1 MTTRRSFAILFKV
14 LTKNFFNIIRLYPGM
29 MYAAY
34 SKKFSSEQKYDIC
47 VKLIKTLMDSTGLKV
62 EAYGLENL
70 PKKNGYYLC
79 SNHQEKFD
87 PLAIWYCFPGRVGV
101 ILDDRA
107 THRPFISEVC
117 RLIKSKKLHY
127 RKMHQLLKSFDEVT
141 EELKSGINYL
151 VFPEG
156 GYEQEDGKL
165 AKFQTGCFKSPKRAK
180 CPIVPVCVIDSFKIF
195 DKGYKT
201 TNPIQIH
208 YLKPIMPKEYA
219 DLSTTQIAELVKSR
233 IQAELDKYQ
242 K

>member
-1 MTTRRSFAILFKV
+1 
-14 LTKNFFNIIRLYPGM
+14 M
-29 MYAAY
+29 MYVAN
-34 SKKFSSEQKYDIC
+34 SKKFTSQQKYDECI
-47 VKLIKTLMDSTGLKV
+47 KLIKILIDTSGLKV
-62 EAYGLENL
+62 ESYGLENI
-70 PKKNGYYLC
+70 PKKDGFYLC

-87 PLAIWYCFPGRVGV
+87 PLAIWYCFPRRVGV

-117 RLIKSKKLHY
+117 KMIKSKKLHY
-127 RKMHQLLKSFDEVT
+127 RKMHKLLKSFDEVT

-165 AKFQTGCFKSPKRAK
+165 TKFQTGCFKSPKRAK

-195 DKGYKT
+195 DKGYRT
-201 TNPIQIH
+201 TYPIQIH
-208 YLKPIMPKEYA
+208 YLKPISPKEYEG
-219 DLSTTQIAELVKSR
+219 LSTTEMAELVKAR
-233 IQAELDKYQ
+233 IQKELDKYQ

>member
-1 MTTRRSFAILFKV
+1 MRH
-14 LTKNFFNIIRLYPGM
+14 YPRM
-29 MYAAY
+29 MYVAN
-34 SKKFSSEQKYDIC
+34 SKKFTSQQKYDECI
-47 VKLIKTLMDSTGLKV
+47 KLIKILIDASGLKV
-62 EAYGLENL
+62 ESYGLENI
-70 PKKNGYYLC
+70 PKKDGFYLC

-87 PLAIWYCFPGRVGV
+87 PLAIWYCFPRRVGV

-117 RLIKSKKLHY
+117 KMIKSKKLHY
-127 RKMHQLLKSFDEVT
+127 RKMHKLLKSFDEVT

-165 AKFQTGCFKSPKRAK
+165 TKFQTGCFKSPKRAK

-195 DKGYKT
+195 DKGYRT
-201 TNPIQIH
+201 TYPIQIH
-208 YLKPIMPKEYA
+208 YLKPISPKEYEG
-219 DLSTTQIAELVKSR
+219 LSTTEMAELVKAR
-233 IQAELDKYQ
+233 IQKELDKYQ

>member
-1 MTTRRSFAILFKV
+1 MIRMANSKKLSSTEKYDYCV
-14 LTKNFFNIIRLYPGM
+14 EQIRL
-29 MYAAY
+29 
-34 SKKFSSEQKYDIC
+34 
-47 VKLIKTLMDSTGLKV
+47 LMDLTGLKV
-62 EAYGLENL
+62 VPYGLENL
-70 PKKNGYYLC
+70 PEKDGFYLC

-87 PLAIWYCFPGRVGV
+87 PLAIWYCFPRRVGV

-107 THRPFISEVC
+107 THRPYIAEVC
-117 RLIKSKKLHY
+117 KLIKSKKLHY
-127 RKMHQLLKSFDEVT
+127 RKMHKLLQSFNEVT

-165 AKFQTGCFKSPKRAK
+165 TKFQTGCFKSPKRAK
-180 CPIVPVCVIDSFKIF
+180 CPIVPVCVIDSYKIF

-208 YLKPIMPKEYA
+208 YLKPIMPEEYEN
-219 DLSTTQIAELVKSR
+219 LSTTQMAELVKSR

>member
-1 MTTRRSFAILFKV
+1 MRH
-14 LTKNFFNIIRLYPGM
+14 YPRM
-29 MYAAY
+29 MYVAN
-34 SKKFSSEQKYDIC
+34 SKKFTSQQKYDECI
-47 VKLIKTLMDSTGLKV
+47 KLIKILIDTSGLKV
-62 EAYGLENL
+62 ESYGLENI
-70 PKKNGYYLC
+70 PKKDGFYLC

-87 PLAIWYCFPGRVGV
+87 PLAIWYCFPRRVGV

-117 RLIKSKKLHY
+117 KMIKSKKLHY
-127 RKMHQLLKSFDEVT
+127 RKMHKLLKSFDEVT

-165 AKFQTGCFKSPKRAK
+165 TKFQTGCFKSPKRAK

-195 DKGYKT
+195 DKGYRT
-201 TNPIQIH
+201 TYPIQIH
-208 YLKPIMPKEYA
+208 YLKPISSKEYEG
-219 DLSTTQIAELVKSR
+219 LSTTEMAELVKAR
-233 IQAELDKYQ
+233 IQKELDKYQ

>member
-1 MTTRRSFAILFKV
+1 MRH
-14 LTKNFFNIIRLYPGM
+14 YPRM
-29 MYAAY
+29 MYVAN
-34 SKKFSSEQKYDIC
+34 SKKFTSQQKYDECI
-47 VKLIKTLMDSTGLKV
+47 KLIKILIDTSGLKV
-62 EAYGLENL
+62 ESYGLENI
-70 PKKNGYYLC
+70 PKKDGFYLC

-87 PLAIWYCFPGRVGV
+87 PLAIWYCFPRRVGV

-117 RLIKSKKLHY
+117 KMIKSKKLHY
-127 RKMHQLLKSFDEVT
+127 RKMHKLLKSFDEVT

-165 AKFQTGCFKSPKRAK
+165 TKFQTGCFKSPKRAK

-195 DKGYKT
+195 DKGYRT
-201 TNPIQIH
+201 TYPIQIH
-208 YLKPIMPKEYA
+208 YLKPISPKEYEG
-219 DLSTTQIAELVKSR
+219 LSTTEMAELVKAR
-233 IQAELDKYQ
+233 IQKELDKYQ